1 MKTHHVQTFYLSVRV
16 VSRMKQQFLIPSLS
30 FCFETNISLK
40 RVFKE
45 NEWYLFFFI
54 LGILGV
60 APSNLSSYKPNLMGL
75 FACLSGELSI
85 SWTSVN
91 DDYCDCPD
99 GSDEPG
105 TGACPNTRWT
115 HQARDKLNYSKI
127 DQIEIAA
134 EQAAFFA
141 VRHKGRGR
149 NDMPFLLTL
158 HSTLTIASAFLKN
171 GGKALSVVW
180 AEMEK

>member
-1 MKTHHVQTFYLSVRV
+1 
-16 VSRMKQQFLIPSLS
+16 MKQQFLFPSLS
-30 FCFETNISLK
+30 FCFEINISLK

-45 NEWYLFFFI
+45 NEWLLFFFI

-127 DQIEIAA
+127 DQIEVAA
-134 EQAAFFA
+134 EQATFFA

-149 NDMPFLLTL
+149 NDMPFLLTV

-171 GGKALSVVW
+171 GEKALSVAR

>member
-105 TGACPNTRWT
+105 TGACPNTR
-115 HQARDKLNYSKI
+115 
-127 DQIEIAA
+127 
-134 EQAAFFA
+134 
-141 VRHKGRGR
+141 
-149 NDMPFLLTL
+149 
-158 HSTLTIASAFLKN
+158 
-171 GGKALSVVW
+171 
-180 AEMEK
+180 

>member
-1 MKTHHVQTFYLSVRV
+1 
-16 VSRMKQQFLIPSLS
+16 
-30 FCFETNISLK
+30 
-40 RVFKE
+40 
-45 NEWYLFFFI
+45 
-54 LGILGV
+54 
-60 APSNLSSYKPNLMGL
+60 MGL

-127 DQIEIAA
+127 DQIEVAA

-158 HSTLTIASAFLKN
+158 HSTLTIASTFLKN
-171 GGKALSVVW
+171 AEKALYVVR

>member
-1 MKTHHVQTFYLSVRV
+1 M
-16 VSRMKQQFLIPSLS
+16 
-30 FCFETNISLK
+30 
-40 RVFKE
+40 
-45 NEWYLFFFI
+45 FFFI

-85 SWTSVN
+85 SWASVN

-127 DQIEIAA
+127 DQIEVAA
-134 EQAAFFA
+134 EQATFFA
-141 VRHKGRGR
+141 VSWMESKFITVGPPQLCIYYPCQFTGTQLYSWEERHCGSKLFLTKLTVHNTDTGNSNQRSGTQWIHH
-149 NDMPFLLTL
+149 PFYSDSLLTL
-158 HSTLTIASAFLKN
+158 
-171 GGKALSVVW
+171 
-180 AEMEK
+180 